1 MSNSDYMNE
10 SNRLLPRIMQNP
22 KTDAAKG
29 RSTGERRGG
38 EGRREKRRERKRGEK
53 KEGEKRGGERG
64 RKPRGERQEIRE
76 AERMRRGGEREG
88 GRREEGRRVWLQSSG
103 GSGDPG
109 VQGQG
114 TESGWSLLPAGRA
127 GAAGPTGLAAL
138 QGPSS
143 SAACCIKALLAGKTA
158 SVPACRRPNLIMR
171 LLLALLLLL
180 SCGES
185 WGPLCSEGGDSWGV
199 LAGEDGACGRG

>member
-1 MSNSDYMNE
+1 MNQSNGF
-10 SNRLLPRIMQNP
+10 LPRIMQNP

-38 EGRREKRRERKRGEK
+38 EARRERRGERKRREKKKGKKR
-53 KEGEKRGGERG
+53 GERG
-64 RKPRGERQEIRE
+64 RKLRGERREIRE

-88 GRREEGRRVWLQSSG
+88 GRREEERRVWLQGSG
-103 GSGDPG
+103 GSGNPG

-143 SAACCIKALLAGKTA
+143 SAACCIKALLAGKTECSCLQA
-158 SVPACRRPNLIMR
+158 PQPHHAAAPGSA
-171 LLLALLLLL
+171 LAA
-180 SCGES
+180 
-185 WGPLCSEGGDSWGV
+185 V
-199 LAGEDGACGRG
+199 LR